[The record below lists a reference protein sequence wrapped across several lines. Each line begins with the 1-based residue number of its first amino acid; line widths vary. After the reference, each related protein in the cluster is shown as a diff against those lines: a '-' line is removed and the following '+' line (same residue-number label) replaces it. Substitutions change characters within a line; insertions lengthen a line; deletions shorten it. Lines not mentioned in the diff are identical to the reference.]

1 MNAPHA
7 QPHDSDRAGAP
18 VAAHYFDGRSSRLH
32 HVWLAVRDGVLLLD
46 GDAQR
51 SCGLHELRV
60 SERSRH
66 ALRKV
71 TFPDGAYL
79 EIRDQAA
86 FERLL
91 ASTGHH
97 DGLVVRWQQSWRGAL
112 AAAAGT
118 VAVLAASYVWLL
130 PAVAGWVAESLPA
143 SIERQLGD
151 GVLAAFDA
159 QLFLPTRLSSARQ
172 QELTAEFGRLLPP
185 RDGAPSWRLVFR
197 RSRIGPNAFALPS
210 GDIVL
215 TDEMVALLQDDL
227 AVMGVLAHELGHLHQ
242 HHLTRRIVQSSAV
255 AATTG
260 LLFGDV
266 SSVLTT
272 LPALALDLKYSRD
285 AERDADDYAIAMLNL
300 NGIPLSHLAEAFV
313 KLRQQEQ
320 RGNGDGRADP
330 ADSYL
335 STHPA
340 SAERIARIR
349 AAQP

>member
-1 MNAPHA
+1 MIGAPHT
-7 QPHDSDRAGAP
+7 QHDDTGSAP
-18 VAAHYFDGRSSRLH
+18 VAGHYFDGRSSRLH
-32 HVWLAVRDGVLLLD
+32 HVWLEVRDGRAVLD
-46 GDAQR
+46 GDVQR
-51 SCGLHELRV
+51 SCPLDELRV

-71 TFPDGAYL
+71 TFPDGAWL
-79 EIRDQAA
+79 EIRDQSA
-86 FERLL
+86 FDQLL
-91 ASTGHH
+91 ARTGHR
-97 DGLVVRWQQSWRGAL
+97 DRLVVRWQQSWRGAL

-118 VAVLAASYVWLL
+118 VAVLAASYLWLL
-130 PAVAGWVAESLPA
+130 PAAAGWIAETLPV
-143 SIERQLGD
+143 SVERQLGD
-151 GVLAAFDA
+151 GVLAVFDGRI
-159 QLFLPTRLSSARQ
+159 FRPTRLTSARQ

-197 RSRIGPNAFALPS
+197 SSRVGPNAFALPS

-227 AVMGVLAHELGHLHQ
+227 AVMGILAHELGHLHQ
-242 HHLTRRIVQSSAV
+242 RHLTRRIVQSSAI
-255 AATTG
+255 AATTS

-300 NGIPLSHLAEAFV
+300 NGIPLGHLAEAFI
-313 KLRQQEQ
+313 KLRQQEL
-320 RGNGDGRADP
+320 RGSGNGARA

-340 SAERIARIR
+340 TAERIARIR